1 MTAQNQYDR
10 PGTQRT
16 DHLSQQR
23 AAASRSRCSGCP
35 HKTASGSPEAA
46 KCLPAASW
54 QGVESSGQTDRLSQQ
69 MWQVYTEIEAQASN
83 LDSAL
88 RRTWLWLGGVLLP
101 FAGIIVYAMAHAR

>member
-16 DHLSQQR
+16 DHLSHQR

-35 HKTASGSPEAA
+35 HKTENGLPETTKCPPTAIWRENEASGQS
-46 KCLPAASW
+46 
-54 QGVESSGQTDRLSQQ
+54 RLSQQ
-69 MWQVYTEIEAQASN
+69 MWQVHADIEAQASN

-88 RRTWLWLGGVLLP
+88 RRTWLLLGGVLLP
-101 FAGIIVYAMAHAR
+101 FAGIIVYAMAQAR